1 MLFIFVTKHL
11 SEEVNCIES
20 IPSVRVPWTRPLAYL
35 DKEKKFS
42 DLRRSGQT
50 SRPVDEEFPESEA
63 DPSAPRSQRQDPR
76 RRGCYRPQAAQVPR
90 GPSQRMP
97 AHQKKVKVTIH
108 FYSN

>member
-1 MLFIFVTKHL
+1 L
-11 SEEVNCIES
+11 SL
-20 IPSVRVPWTRPLAYL
+20 PLQLEFPGPYL

-42 DLRRSGQT
+42 DPRRSGQT

-97 AHQKKVKVTIH
+97 AHQKKVKVTIRFH
-108 FYSN
+108 SN